1 VILSLPNSFEKQ
13 SSLSSQVDGMK
24 KRTTTAGKTVKARA
38 RGSFHLKRPTASKTI
53 ATHFSASKKTE
64 IAGRPRTAKSLRRD
78 TCAKV
83 APRVVDFLA
92 ILVAGV
98 ASFAIIINAVFLQS
112 DRGIYE
118 PEQPFAK
125 LQRTQQSLKFE
136 GERLQ
141 HKIDTAST
149 RN

>member
-1 VILSLPNSFEKQ
+1 
-13 SSLSSQVDGMK
+13 MK

-38 RGSFHLKRPTASKTI
+38 CGSLHLKRPIASKAI

-64 IAGRPRTAKSLRRD
+64 ITGRPRTAKSLRRD
-78 TCAKV
+78 ACANV

-118 PEQPFAK
+118 PEQLSAK
-125 LQRTQQSLKFE
+125 LQRTQQSLKVE
-136 GERLQ
+136 GDLLQ
-141 HKIDTAST
+141 HKIDSAST
-149 RN
+149 RY

>member
-1 VILSLPNSFEKQ
+1 
-13 SSLSSQVDGMK
+13 M
-24 KRTTTAGKTVKARA
+24 
-38 RGSFHLKRPTASKTI
+38 ASKE
-53 ATHFSASKKTE
+53 ADF
-64 IAGRPRTAKSLRRD
+64 AGQPHTAKSLRRD
-78 TCAKV
+78 VCAKV
-83 APRVVDFLA
+83 APRVVDSLA

-112 DRGIYE
+112 DRGIYK
-118 PEQPFAK
+118 PEELSAK

-141 HKIDTAST
+141 HKIDNAST

>member
-1 VILSLPNSFEKQ
+1 VQRS
-13 SSLSSQVDGMK
+13 
-24 KRTTTAGKTVKARA
+24 
-38 RGSFHLKRPTASKTI
+38 
-53 ATHFSASKKTE
+53 
-64 IAGRPRTAKSLRRD
+64 RR
-78 TCAKV
+78 V
-83 APRVVDFLA
+83 SFLA
-92 ILVAGV
+92 ILAAGA

-118 PEQPFAK
+118 PEQLFAK

-141 HKIDTAST
+141 HKIDNAST